1 MHRLIVT
8 SATYRQSSA
17 ARPDLRV
24 RDPRNLYLA
33 RQNRLRLEAEV
44 VRDVALASSGLLTLT
59 VGGPGAFPP
68 QPEGVYSLTQVP
80 KNWVASVGP
89 DRYRR
94 GLYTY
99 FWRSAPHPGLTV
111 FDAPDATAACTR
123 RNRSNT
129 PLQAL
134 TLLNDTAFL
143 ECARGLAVRVLREC
157 TGTDGERLDHAF
169 RVALARR
176 PEPQEREILT
186 RLLAAQR
193 TALARDVK
201 EARGLVQAT
210 ALPGVEPGEQAAW
223 VQLGRVLLNLDEF
236 ITRE

>member
-1 MHRLIVT
+1 V
-8 SATYRQSSA
+8 
-17 ARPDLRV
+17 
-24 RDPRNLYLA
+24 
-33 RQNRLRLEAEV
+33 
-44 VRDVALASSGLLTLT
+44 
-59 VGGPGAFPP
+59 FPP

-80 KNWVASVGP
+80 KNWIAAIGP

-134 TLLNDTAFL
+134 TLLNDEASL
-143 ECARGLAVRVLREC
+143 ECARALAGRILTEGGKHDDERLRLAFRATLAREPNPREKVIMQTLLDGQRESLREDPKEVRSLLRDS
-157 TGTDGERLDHAF
+157 TT
-169 RVALARR
+169 VA
-176 PEPQEREILT
+176 EPI
-186 RLLAAQR
+186 
-193 TALARDVK
+193 
-201 EARGLVQAT
+201 
-210 ALPGVEPGEQAAW
+210 EQAAW
-223 VQLGRVLLNLDEF
+223 VQLARVLLNLDEF